1 MNSINKEKALYTII
15 NSDLQK
21 SNDKVIQNF
30 LNHFKHYA
38 IKEELKTIDI
48 EIISEKVLKPD
59 LILHNK
65 IFDKNNCFYESNNI
79 LKKNYFPR
87 QIFKLNLSSDNS
99 EENSSIK
106 FESKNSS
113 DSLESK
119 KNEEISEDKNG
130 SSEEEEEEEDEE
142 EENVEIRTNP
152 VDYENN
158 YNNNNFINEYNNYN
172 NNPQQISNKKQ
183 AMQHLFNSNEKF
195 LLNFIK
201 LLNNMNN
208 INLRGGNKNL
218 EQKNEALFTLF
229 ENNMD
234 YPGWRIKIMK
244 NGFINKNFRTFELF
258 DFLTGLIT
266 KNLRLDN
273 FFIFNETTNDSFK
286 GGIFYFV
293 LKSFL
298 MNYFNSQN
306 KQIEQMKYFLQFNQ
320 LNNFKENNNNY
331 SNEDMQEDHQLSYI
345 TNGYLNNNNNDYQS
359 FGFNA

>member
-1 MNSINKEKALYTII
+1 MNSINKEKTLYTII

-30 LNHFKHYA
+30 LSHFKHYEM
-38 IKEELKTIDI
+38 KEELKNINKD
-48 EIISEKVLKPD
+48 IISEKVLTPD
-59 LILHNK
+59 LVLHNK

-87 QIFKLNLSSDNS
+87 QVFKLNLGSDNN
-99 EENSSIK
+99 EDNSSIK

-119 KNEEISEDKNG
+119 KSEEISEDKNG

-142 EENVEIRTNP
+142 ENVEIRTNQ

-158 YNNNNFINEYNNYN
+158 YNNNIINEYNNNYN
-172 NNPQQISNKKQ
+172 NNPQQILNQKQ
-183 AMQHLFNSNEKF
+183 AMEYIFNSNENF
-195 LLNFIK
+195 FLNFMK
-201 LLNNMNN
+201 FC
-208 INLRGGNKNL
+208 RGGNQNL
-218 EQKNEALFTLF
+218 EQKDEALFTLF
-229 ENNMD
+229 EKNMD
-234 YPGWRIKIMK
+234 CPGWRIKIMK
-244 NGFINKNFRTFELF
+244 NGFINKKFTTFELF
-258 DFLTGLIT
+258 EFLTEIIT

-273 FFIFNETTNDSFK
+273 FFIFNETTNDNFK

-306 KQIEQMKYFLQFNQ
+306 MQVEQMKYLVQFNQ

-331 SNEDMQEDHQLSYI
+331 NNEDMQENHQLNYL
-345 TNGYLNNNNNDYQS
+345 TNGYFNSNNNDYQS
-359 FGFNA
+359 FGFKA

>member
-1 MNSINKEKALYTII
+1 MNSINKEKTLYTII

-30 LNHFKHYA
+30 LSHFKHYE
-38 IKEELKTIDI
+38 IKEELKNIDK
-48 EIISEKVLKPD
+48 EIISEKVLTPD
-59 LILHNK
+59 LVLHNK

-87 QIFKLNLSSDNS
+87 QVFKLNLGSDNN
-99 EENSSIK
+99 EDNSSIK

-119 KNEEISEDKNG
+119 KSEEISEDKNG

-142 EENVEIRTNP
+142 ENVEIRTNQ

-158 YNNNNFINEYNNYN
+158 YNNNNIINEYNNYN
-172 NNPQQISNKKQ
+172 NNPQQILNQKQ
-183 AMQHLFNSNEKF
+183 AMEYIFNSNENFFLGFIKF
-195 LLNFIK
+195 LK
-201 LLNNMNN
+201 
-208 INLRGGNKNL
+208 GGNQNL
-218 EQKNEALFTLF
+218 EQKDEALFTLF
-229 ENNMD
+229 EKNMD
-234 YPGWRIKIMK
+234 CPGWRIKIMK
-244 NGFINKNFRTFELF
+244 NGFINKKFTTFELF
-258 DFLTGLIT
+258 EFLTEIIT

-273 FFIFNETTNDSFK
+273 FFIFNETTNDNFK
-286 GGIFYFV
+286 GGIFYFI

-306 KQIEQMKYFLQFNQ
+306 MQVEQMKYLVQFNQ

-331 SNEDMQEDHQLSYI
+331 INEDMQENHQLNYL
-345 TNGYLNNNNNDYQS
+345 TNGYFNNVNNDYQS
-359 FGFNA
+359 FGFKA

>member
-1 MNSINKEKALYTII
+1 MNSINKEKTLYTII

-30 LNHFKHYA
+30 LSHFKHYEM
-38 IKEELKTIDI
+38 KEELKNINK
-48 EIISEKVLKPD
+48 EIISEKVLTPD
-59 LILHNK
+59 LVLHNK

-87 QIFKLNLSSDNS
+87 QVFKLNLGSDNN
-99 EENSSIK
+99 EDNSSIK

-119 KNEEISEDKNG
+119 KSEEISEDKNG

-142 EENVEIRTNP
+142 ENVEIRTNQ

-158 YNNNNFINEYNNYN
+158 YNNK
-172 NNPQQISNKKQ
+172 PQQILNQKQ
-183 AMQHLFNSNEKF
+183 AMEYIFNSNENF
-195 LLNFIK
+195 FLNFMK
-201 LLNNMNN
+201 FC
-208 INLRGGNKNL
+208 RGGNQNL
-218 EQKNEALFTLF
+218 EQKDEALFTLF
-229 ENNMD
+229 EKNMD
-234 YPGWRIKIMK
+234 CPGWRIKIMK
-244 NGFINKNFRTFELF
+244 KGFINKKFTTFELF
-258 DFLTGLIT
+258 EFLTEIIT

-273 FFIFNETTNDSFK
+273 FLIFNETTNDNFK

-306 KQIEQMKYFLQFNQ
+306 MQVEQMKYLVQFNQ

-331 SNEDMQEDHQLSYI
+331 NNEDMQENHQLNYL
-345 TNGYLNNNNNDYQS
+345 TNGYFNSNNNDYQS
-359 FGFNA
+359 FGFKA

>member
-1 MNSINKEKALYTII
+1 MNSINKEKTLYTII

-30 LNHFKHYA
+30 LSHFKHYEMN
-38 IKEELKTIDI
+38 EELKNINKD
-48 EIISEKVLKPD
+48 IISEKVLTPD
-59 LILHNK
+59 LVLHNK

-87 QIFKLNLSSDNS
+87 QVFKLCLSSDNN
-99 EENSSIK
+99 EDNSSIK

-119 KNEEISEDKNG
+119 KSEEISEDKNG

-142 EENVEIRTNP
+142 ENVEIRTNQ

-158 YNNNNFINEYNNYN
+158 YNNNIINEYNNYN
-172 NNPQQISNKKQ
+172 NNPQQILNQKQ
-183 AMQHLFNSNEKF
+183 AMEYIFNSNENF
-195 LLNFIK
+195 FLNFMK
-201 LLNNMNN
+201 FC
-208 INLRGGNKNL
+208 RGGNQNL
-218 EQKNEALFTLF
+218 EQKDEALFTLF
-229 ENNMD
+229 EKNMD
-234 YPGWRIKIMK
+234 CPGWRIKIMK
-244 NGFINKNFRTFELF
+244 NGFINKNFTTFELF
-258 DFLTGLIT
+258 EFLTEIIT

-273 FFIFNETTNDSFK
+273 FFIFNETTNDNFK

-306 KQIEQMKYFLQFNQ
+306 MQVEQMKYLVQFNQ

-331 SNEDMQEDHQLSYI
+331 NNEDMQENHQLNYL
-345 TNGYLNNNNNDYQS
+345 TNGY
-359 FGFNA
+359 F

>member
-1 MNSINKEKALYTII
+1 MNSINKEKTLYTII

-30 LNHFKHYA
+30 LSHFKHYEM
-38 IKEELKTIDI
+38 KEELKNINK
-48 EIISEKVLKPD
+48 EIISEKVLTPD
-59 LILHNK
+59 LVLHNK

-87 QIFKLNLSSDNS
+87 QVFKLNLGSDNN
-99 EENSSIK
+99 EDNSSIK

-119 KNEEISEDKNG
+119 KSEEISEDKNG

-142 EENVEIRTNP
+142 ENAEIRTNQ

-158 YNNNNFINEYNNYN
+158 YNNNIINEYNNNYN
-172 NNPQQISNKKQ
+172 NNPQQILNQKQ
-183 AMQHLFNSNEKF
+183 AMEYIFNSNENFFLGFIKF
-195 LLNFIK
+195 LK
-201 LLNNMNN
+201 
-208 INLRGGNKNL
+208 GGNQNL
-218 EQKNEALFTLF
+218 EQKDEALFTLF
-229 ENNMD
+229 EKNMD
-234 YPGWRIKIMK
+234 CPGWRIKIMK
-244 NGFINKNFRTFELF
+244 KGFINKKFTTFELF
-258 DFLTGLIT
+258 EFLTEIIT

-273 FFIFNETTNDSFK
+273 FLIFNETTNDNFK

-306 KQIEQMKYFLQFNQ
+306 KQVEKMRYLVQFNQ
-320 LNNFKENNNNY
+320 LNNFKENNNNNY
-331 SNEDMQEDHQLSYI
+331 NNEDMQENHQLNYL
-345 TNGYLNNNNNDYQS
+345 TNGYFNNVNNDYQS
-359 FGFNA
+359 FGFKA

>member
-1 MNSINKEKALYTII
+1 MNSINKEKTLYTII

-30 LNHFKHYA
+30 LSHFKYYE
-38 IKEELKTIDI
+38 IKEELKNIDK
-48 EIISEKVLKPD
+48 EIISEKVLTPD
-59 LILHNK
+59 LVLHNK

-87 QIFKLNLSSDNS
+87 QVFKLNLGSDNN
-99 EENSSIK
+99 EDNSSIK

-119 KNEEISEDKNG
+119 KSEEISEDKNG

-142 EENVEIRTNP
+142 ENVEIRTNQ

-158 YNNNNFINEYNNYN
+158 YNNNFINEYNNYN
-172 NNPQQISNKKQ
+172 NNPQQILNQKQ
-183 AMQHLFNSNEKF
+183 AMEYIFNSNENF
-195 LLNFIK
+195 FLNFMK
-201 LLNNMNN
+201 FC
-208 INLRGGNKNL
+208 RGGNQNL
-218 EQKNEALFTLF
+218 EQKDEALFTLF
-229 ENNMD
+229 EKNMD
-234 YPGWRIKIMK
+234 CPGWRIKIMK
-244 NGFINKNFRTFELF
+244 NGFINKKFTTFELF
-258 DFLTGLIT
+258 EFLTEIIT

-273 FFIFNETTNDSFK
+273 FFIFNETTNDNFK

-306 KQIEQMKYFLQFNQ
+306 MQVEQMKYLVQFNQ

-331 SNEDMQEDHQLSYI
+331 NNEDMQENHQLNYL
-345 TNGYLNNNNNDYQS
+345 TNGYFNNVNNDYQS

>member
-1 MNSINKEKALYTII
+1 MNSINKEKTLYTII
-15 NSDLQK
+15 NSDIQK

-30 LNHFKHYA
+30 LSHFKHYEM
-38 IKEELKTIDI
+38 KEELKNINKD
-48 EIISEKVLKPD
+48 IISEKVLTPD
-59 LILHNK
+59 LVLHNK

-87 QIFKLNLSSDNS
+87 QVFKLNLGSDNN
-99 EENSSIK
+99 EDNSSIK

-119 KNEEISEDKNG
+119 KSEEISEDKNG

-142 EENVEIRTNP
+142 ENAEIRANQ

-158 YNNNNFINEYNNYN
+158 YNNNIINEYNNYN
-172 NNPQQISNKKQ
+172 NNPQQILNQKQ
-183 AMQHLFNSNEKF
+183 AMEYIFNSNENFFLSFMKF
-195 LLNFIK
+195 LK
-201 LLNNMNN
+201 
-208 INLRGGNKNL
+208 GGNQNL
-218 EQKNEALFTLF
+218 EQKDEALFTLF
-229 ENNMD
+229 EKNMD
-234 YPGWRIKIMK
+234 CPGWRIKIMK
-244 NGFINKNFRTFELF
+244 KGFINKKFTTFELF
-258 DFLTGLIT
+258 EFLTEIIT

-273 FFIFNETTNDSFK
+273 FFIFNETTNDNFK

-306 KQIEQMKYFLQFNQ
+306 MQVEQMKYLVQFNQ

-331 SNEDMQEDHQLSYI
+331 NNEDMQENHQLNYL
-345 TNGYLNNNNNDYQS
+345 TNGYFNNVNNDYQS
-359 FGFNA
+359 FGFKA

>member
-1 MNSINKEKALYTII
+1 MNSINKEKTLYTII

-30 LNHFKHYA
+30 LSHFKHYEM
-38 IKEELKTIDI
+38 KEELKNIDK
-48 EIISEKVLKPD
+48 EIISEKVLTP
-59 LILHNK
+59 
-65 IFDKNNCFYESNNI
+65 ESNNI

-87 QIFKLNLSSDNS
+87 QVFKLNLGSDNN
-99 EENSSIK
+99 EDNSSIK

-119 KNEEISEDKNG
+119 KSEEISEDKNG

-142 EENVEIRTNP
+142 ENVEIRTNQ

-158 YNNNNFINEYNNYN
+158 YNNNIINEYNNNYN
-172 NNPQQISNKKQ
+172 NNPQQILNQKQ
-183 AMQHLFNSNEKF
+183 AMEYIFNSNEIFFLDFMKF
-195 LLNFIK
+195 C
-201 LLNNMNN
+201 
-208 INLRGGNKNL
+208 RGGNQNL
-218 EQKNEALFTLF
+218 EQKDEALFTLF
-229 ENNMD
+229 EKNMD
-234 YPGWRIKIMK
+234 CPGWRIKIMK
-244 NGFINKNFRTFELF
+244 NGFINKKFTTFELF
-258 DFLTGLIT
+258 EFLTEIIT

-273 FFIFNETTNDSFK
+273 FFIFNETTNDNFK

-306 KQIEQMKYFLQFNQ
+306 MQVEQMKYLVQFNQ

-331 SNEDMQEDHQLSYI
+331 INEDMQENHQLNYL
-345 TNGYLNNNNNDYQS
+345 TNGYFNNVNNDYQS
-359 FGFNA
+359 FGFKA

>member
-1 MNSINKEKALYTII
+1 MISINKEKTLYTII

-30 LNHFKHYA
+30 LSHFKHYEM
-38 IKEELKTIDI
+38 KEELKNINK
-48 EIISEKVLKPD
+48 EIISEKVLTPD
-59 LILHNK
+59 LVLHNK

-87 QIFKLNLSSDNS
+87 QVFKLNLGSDNN
-99 EENSSIK
+99 EDNSSIK

-119 KNEEISEDKNG
+119 KSEEISEDKNG

-142 EENVEIRTNP
+142 ENVEIRTNQ

-158 YNNNNFINEYNNYN
+158 YNNNNIINEYNNYN
-172 NNPQQISNKKQ
+172 NNPQQILNQKQ
-183 AMQHLFNSNEKF
+183 AMEYIFNSNENFFLNFMKF
-195 LLNFIK
+195 LK
-201 LLNNMNN
+201 
-208 INLRGGNKNL
+208 GGNQNL
-218 EQKNEALFTLF
+218 EQKDEALFTLF
-229 ENNMD
+229 EKNMD
-234 YPGWRIKIMK
+234 CPGWRIKIMK
-244 NGFINKNFRTFELF
+244 NGFINKKFTTFELF
-258 DFLTGLIT
+258 EFLTEIIT

-273 FFIFNETTNDSFK
+273 FFIFNETTNDNFK

-306 KQIEQMKYFLQFNQ
+306 MQVEQMKYLVQFNQ

-331 SNEDMQEDHQLSYI
+331 NNEDMQENHQLNYL
-345 TNGYLNNNNNDYQS
+345 TNGYFNSNNNDYQS
-359 FGFNA
+359 FGFKA

>member
-1 MNSINKEKALYTII
+1 MNSINKEKTLYTII

-30 LNHFKHYA
+30 LSHFKHYEM
-38 IKEELKTIDI
+38 KEELKNINK
-48 EIISEKVLKPD
+48 EIISEKVLTPD
-59 LILHNK
+59 LVLHNK

-87 QIFKLNLSSDNS
+87 QVFKLNLVSDNN
-99 EENSSIK
+99 EDNSSIK

-119 KNEEISEDKNG
+119 KSEEISEDKNG

-142 EENVEIRTNP
+142 ENAEIRTNP

-158 YNNNNFINEYNNYN
+158 YNNNIINEYNNYN
-172 NNPQQISNKKQ
+172 NNPQQILNQKQ
-183 AMQHLFNSNEKF
+183 AMEYIFNSNENF
-195 LLNFIK
+195 FLNFMK
-201 LLNNMNN
+201 FC
-208 INLRGGNKNL
+208 RGGNQNL
-218 EQKNEALFTLF
+218 EQKDEALFTLF
-229 ENNMD
+229 EKNMD
-234 YPGWRIKIMK
+234 CPGWRIKIMK
-244 NGFINKNFRTFELF
+244 NGFINKKFTTFELF
-258 DFLTGLIT
+258 EFLTEIIT

-273 FFIFNETTNDSFK
+273 FFIFNETTNDNFK

-306 KQIEQMKYFLQFNQ
+306 MQVEQMKYLVQFNQ

-331 SNEDMQEDHQLSYI
+331 NNEDMQENHQLNYL
-345 TNGYLNNNNNDYQS
+345 TNGYFNNVNNDYQS
-359 FGFNA
+359 FGFKA

>member
-1 MNSINKEKALYTII
+1 MNSINKEKTLYTII

-30 LNHFKHYA
+30 LSHFKHYE
-38 IKEELKTIDI
+38 IKEELKNINK
-48 EIISEKVLKPD
+48 EIISEKVLTPD
-59 LILHNK
+59 LVLHNK

-87 QIFKLNLSSDNS
+87 QVFKLCLSSDNS
-99 EENSSIK
+99 EENSCIK

-119 KNEEISEDKNG
+119 KSEEISEDKNG

-142 EENVEIRTNP
+142 ENVEIRTNQ

-158 YNNNNFINEYNNYN
+158 YNNNIINEYNNYN
-172 NNPQQISNKKQ
+172 NNPQQILNQKQ
-183 AMQHLFNSNEKF
+183 AMEYIFNSNENFFLGFIKF
-195 LLNFIK
+195 LK
-201 LLNNMNN
+201 
-208 INLRGGNKNL
+208 GGNQNL
-218 EQKNEALFTLF
+218 EQKDEALFTLF
-229 ENNMD
+229 EKNMD
-234 YPGWRIKIMK
+234 CPGWRIKIMK
-244 NGFINKNFRTFELF
+244 NGFINKNFTTFELF
-258 DFLTGLIT
+258 EFLTEIIT

-273 FFIFNETTNDSFK
+273 FLIFNETTNDNFK

-306 KQIEQMKYFLQFNQ
+306 KQVEKMRYLVQFNQ
-320 LNNFKENNNNY
+320 LNNFKENNNNNY
-331 SNEDMQEDHQLSYI
+331 NNEDMQENHQLNYI
-345 TNGYLNNNNNDYQS
+345 TNGYFNNVNNDYQS

>member
-1 MNSINKEKALYTII
+1 MNSINKEKTLYTII

-30 LNHFKHYA
+30 LSHFKHYE
-38 IKEELKTIDI
+38 IKEELKNINK
-48 EIISEKVLKPD
+48 EIISEKVLTPD
-59 LILHNK
+59 LVLHNK

-87 QIFKLNLSSDNS
+87 QVFKLNLGSDNN
-99 EENSSIK
+99 EDNSSIK

-119 KNEEISEDKNG
+119 KSEEISEDKNG

-142 EENVEIRTNP
+142 DNVEIRTNQ
-152 VDYENN
+152 VYYENN
-158 YNNNNFINEYNNYN
+158 YNNNIINEYNNYN
-172 NNPQQISNKKQ
+172 NNPQQILNQKQ
-183 AMQHLFNSNEKF
+183 AMEYIFNSNENF
-195 LLNFIK
+195 FLNFMK
-201 LLNNMNN
+201 FC
-208 INLRGGNKNL
+208 RGGNQNL
-218 EQKNEALFTLF
+218 EQKDEALFTLF
-229 ENNMD
+229 EKNMD
-234 YPGWRIKIMK
+234 CPGWRIKIMK
-244 NGFINKNFRTFELF
+244 NGFINKKFTTFELF
-258 DFLTGLIT
+258 EFLTEIIT

-273 FFIFNETTNDSFK
+273 FFIFNETTNDNFK

-306 KQIEQMKYFLQFNQ
+306 MQVEQMKYLVQFNQ

-331 SNEDMQEDHQLSYI
+331 NNEDMQENHQLNYL
-345 TNGYLNNNNNDYQS
+345 TNGYFNSNNNDYQS
-359 FGFNA
+359 FGFKA